1 MTATQLMTEERP
13 LNSTHNAKLT
23 DYHETDHQTLRDSVE
38 KAMNNY
44 FAHLDGQDVTN
55 VYDMVLSEIE
65 APMLETVM
73 NYVQGNQTKAALLLG
88 LNRGTLRKKLKK
100 HGLL

>member
-1 MTATQLMTEERP
+1 MTAAQMLTEERTLSNTQIAHVTESP
-13 LNSTHNAKLT
+13 QNES
-23 DYHETDHQTLRDSVE
+23 QTLRDSVE
-38 KAMNNY
+38 KAMKNY

-73 NYVQGNQTKAALLLG
+73 THTKGNQTKAAILLG
-88 LNRGTLRKKLKK
+88 LNRGTLRKKLKQY
-100 HGLL
+100 GLL